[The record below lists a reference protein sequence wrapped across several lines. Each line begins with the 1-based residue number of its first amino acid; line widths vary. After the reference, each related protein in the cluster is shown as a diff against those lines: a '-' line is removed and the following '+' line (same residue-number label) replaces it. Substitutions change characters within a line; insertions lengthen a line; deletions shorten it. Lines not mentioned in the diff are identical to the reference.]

1 MGQRLSK
8 NPKNREKKNFFPG
21 KFRLLGG
28 VLGYR
33 KMQKNAKFGYFEHLR
48 DFFTCFT
55 LDGSGCGWWGWGVP
69 TYGNSAACGVATPSA
84 SMVFRS
90 DISNSARL

>member
-1 MGQRLSK
+1 
-8 NPKNREKKNFFPG
+8 
-21 KFRLLGG
+21 
-28 VLGYR
+28 
-33 KMQKNAKFGYFEHLR
+33 MQKNAKFGYFDHLR

-69 TYGNSAACGVATPSA
+69 TYGNSAACGVPTPSA